1 MLSLIIVISFAALV
15 TGIII
20 GDIWLALDAYPG
32 NTLSELIRSSAEDR
46 PILYV
51 LWGVLFGVLLG
62 HWFW

>member
-1 MLSLIIVISFAALV
+1 MLSLIVIISFAALV
-15 TGIII
+15 TGIIV
-20 GDIWLALDAYPG
+20 GDIWLAVNEYPG
-32 NTLSELIRSSAEDR
+32 DTLSELIRGSASER